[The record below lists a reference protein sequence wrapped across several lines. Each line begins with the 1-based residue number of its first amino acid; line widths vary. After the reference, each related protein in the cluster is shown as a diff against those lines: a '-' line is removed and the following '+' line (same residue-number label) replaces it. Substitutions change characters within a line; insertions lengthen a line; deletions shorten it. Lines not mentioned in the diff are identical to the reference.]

1 MRCAIYA
8 RYSSDNQ
15 RDDSI
20 EDQVRLCR
28 VHIEQAGWA
37 YLKRI
42 AAHMFRECVATSIAI
57 HNPDKVRIAQQ
68 LLGHASFATTEA
80 YYILAQTLEAADRYQ
95 ETLLAYVS
103 PEDMNQCAP

>member
-1 MRCAIYA
+1 MRCAICA

-15 RDDSI
+15 RI
-20 EDQVRLCR
+20 
-28 VHIEQAGWA
+28 
-37 YLKRI
+37 
-42 AAHMFRECVATSIAI
+42 TI

-80 YYILAQTLEAADRYQ
+80 YYILAQTLEAADCYQ